1 MLIQLLKVPAMLW
14 VGCAKVLEALG
25 DQGYIGKG
33 GARYHNDILQGAVF
47 IAIVTIYSEVTNVSW
62 SLFSTFNIK
71 ERHGFNKSTLGIFF
85 GDKIKTLL
93 LVILI
98 GGPVYWGFMELIIWG
113 GDKFYIY
120 LSIFSMVVIVLLV
133 NLGPNLIMP
142 LFNKY
147 DDLE

>member
-1 MLIQLLKVPAMLW
+1 
-14 VGCAKVLEALG
+14 
-25 DQGYIGKG
+25 
-33 GARYHNDILQGAVF
+33 
-47 IAIVTIYSEVTNVSW
+47 
-62 SLFSTFNIK
+62 
-71 ERHGFNKSTLGIFF
+71 
-85 GDKIKTLL
+85 
-93 LVILI
+93 
-98 GGPVYWGFMELIIWG
+98 MELIIWG